1 MNWYVKGSD
10 GKVFGPVDDAKLL
23 AWVRDGRVEPFA
35 GVSNDL
41 KTWRL
46 ASLEPSLEMDWIVEN
61 EPGRFYGP
69 THRAVVED
77 LIKSKSLAQGYRIYR
92 DDHGGAM
99 EKEVAA
105 ARAEAEKAMAEVQGE
120 AEKAMEE
127 LKAEAERTIAAKD
140 SELAA
145 LKDEMVELRAKLESQ
160 TARADE
166 LEAKLA
172 KLTETKPREWTAEV
186 VEPEIVSDAPPPTV
200 RDMFKAGGAHTLA
213 DLERQAQAELA
224 RMGAAGAKKFFKI
237 KR

>member
-1 MNWYVKGSD
+1 MNWYVRNSD

-23 AWVRDGRVEPFA
+23 AWVCDGRVEPFA
-35 GVSNDL
+35 GISNDL

-69 THRAVVED
+69 THRAVVDD
-77 LIKSKSLAQGYRIYR
+77 LITSKSLAAGYRIYR

-99 EKEVAA
+99 EKEAAA

-127 LKAEAERTIAAKD
+127 LKAEAERTLAAKD
-140 SELAA
+140 SEMVA
-145 LKDEMVELRAKLESQ
+145 LKNEVEALRAKLETQ

-172 KLTETKPREWTAEV
+172 KFTETKQREWTAEV
-186 VEPEIVSDAPPPTV
+186 VEPEVVSDAPPPTV
-200 RDMFKAGGAHTLA
+200 RDIFKAGGSTLA

-224 RMGAAGAKKFFKI
+224 RMGATGAKKFFRI

>member
-1 MNWYVKGSD
+1 MHRSEKPPGSKYSSTSGLSPRGHLEYVKGSD

-92 DDHGGAM
+92 DDHLKTMFLFSPMGHS
-99 EKEVAA
+99 
-105 ARAEAEKAMAEVQGE
+105 GE
-120 AEKAMEE
+120 
-127 LKAEAERTIAAKD
+127 
-140 SELAA
+140 
-145 LKDEMVELRAKLESQ
+145 ES
-160 TARADE
+160 
-166 LEAKLA
+166 
-172 KLTETKPREWTAEV
+172 LT
-186 VEPEIVSDAPPPTV
+186 
-200 RDMFKAGGAHTLA
+200 
-213 DLERQAQAELA
+213 
-224 RMGAAGAKKFFKI
+224 
-237 KR
+237 

>member
-1 MNWYVKGSD
+1 MQWWGIVLIVLAVLIVAFL
-10 GKVFGPVDDAKLL
+10 VFAFTY
-23 AWVRDGRVEPFA
+23 GRKMQKQQA
-35 GVSNDL
+35 
-41 KTWRL
+41 
-46 ASLEPSLEMDWIVEN
+46 
-61 EPGRFYGP
+61 
-69 THRAVVED
+69 
-77 LIKSKSLAQGYRIYR
+77 
-92 DDHGGAM
+92 
-99 EKEVAA
+99 
-105 ARAEAEKAMAEVQGE
+105 E